1 MFNSIN
7 LNFVIY
13 QNVFGRIYIGID
25 DFPVYL
31 CWVND
36 NYMDH
41 PYNYLRIILRKQS
54 KMKNFILLS
63 FLVLQA
69 VLVFA
74 QEQPRVSQLFNFDW
88 KFRAGDLK
96 EAQLVTY
103 DDDDDWRVLD
113 LPHDFQ
119 IEQTW
124 DESAGGARGF
134 KAMGTGWYRKHF
146 KANPAWKG
154 KRVLLDFEGIMLVG
168 DVWVNGRK
176 VGSTDYGYLG
186 FETDITDLLKYDED
200 NVVAVWAST
209 GKKDGS
215 RWYTGGGLFRDVHLV
230 IKNPI
235 AIARHGVFVS
245 TPKITEQRAE
255 VSVQVELEGIRNKS
269 LDIEINARILAPDG
283 KTVAGT
289 RGKAPQKSKLQTV
302 EVSLPIVTVD
312 SPGLWSCETP
322 NLYTAEVSLV
332 QDGKVI
338 DCVTETFGIRTLE
351 FSPDFGFK
359 LNGKKLF
366 LKGISNHHDLGAVG
380 VAAFDRAI
388 ERQFQLMKRF
398 GYNHIRSSHNP
409 YSESFL
415 KLADKYGILVVD
427 ELIDKWSDNSYWGG
441 RVPFT
446 QLWYQMIPEWIKR
459 DRNHPSVILWS
470 LGNELQMR
478 EDLAG
483 FPTGD
488 WGVTTYRIFDV
499 LVKRYDK
506 TRKTTVAMFPAR
518 AGAIGKNEPEFN
530 TKVYPPELATVTEVS
545 SFNYRYLNY
554 AQYLEKCPH
563 MTVYQSEATTNELAA
578 PFFGMDHDK
587 MVGLAYWGAIEYW
600 GESNGWPKKGW
611 NFSFFN
617 HCLEPYP
624 QAYLIKS
631 AFCEEPLVHIG
642 VMDNGKEAIE
652 WNDIMVG
659 SLSLASHWNW
669 TTGCMQNLYT
679 YTNADEVELLVN
691 GKSMGIRKNDRTDIT
706 RRNIIYWENIPYGKG
721 GNIIAVARN
730 NGKEVAR
737 HRLETTGKATAL
749 KMVVENPEDW
759 KADGM
764 DLQYVKVYAVD
775 NKGRVVPDTKD
786 EVTFKVSGAAR
797 LIAVDNGDHFTD
809 ELFTG
814 NTKKLHKGFIMA
826 ILRSDRSGGEV
837 VITASSKGLKDAV
850 KKLVTK

>member
-1 MFNSIN
+1 
-7 LNFVIY
+7 
-13 QNVFGRIYIGID
+13 
-25 DFPVYL
+25 
-31 CWVND
+31 
-36 NYMDH
+36 
-41 PYNYLRIILRKQS
+41 
-54 KMKNFILLS
+54 
-63 FLVLQA
+63 
-69 VLVFA
+69 
-74 QEQPRVSQLFNFDW
+74 
-88 KFRAGDLK
+88 
-96 EAQLVTY
+96 
-103 DDDDDWRVLD
+103 
-113 LPHDFQ
+113 
-119 IEQTW
+119 
-124 DESAGGARGF
+124 
-134 KAMGTGWYRKHF
+134 
-146 KANPAWKG
+146 
-154 KRVLLDFEGIMLVG
+154 
-168 DVWVNGRK
+168 
-176 VGSTDYGYLG
+176 
-186 FETDITDLLKYDED
+186 
-200 NVVAVWAST
+200 
-209 GKKDGS
+209 
-215 RWYTGGGLFRDVHLV
+215 
-230 IKNPI
+230 
-235 AIARHGVFVS
+235 
-245 TPKITEQRAE
+245 
-255 VSVQVELEGIRNKS
+255 
-269 LDIEINARILAPDG
+269 
-283 KTVAGT
+283 
-289 RGKAPQKSKLQTV
+289 
-302 EVSLPIVTVD
+302 
-312 SPGLWSCETP
+312 
-322 NLYTAEVSLV
+322 
-332 QDGKVI
+332 
-338 DCVTETFGIRTLE
+338 
-351 FSPDFGFK
+351 
-359 LNGKKLF
+359 
-366 LKGISNHHDLGAVG
+366 
-380 VAAFDRAI
+380 
-388 ERQFQLMKRF
+388 
-398 GYNHIRSSHNP
+398 
-409 YSESFL
+409 
-415 KLADKYGILVVD
+415 
-427 ELIDKWSDNSYWGG
+427 
-441 RVPFT
+441 
-446 QLWYQMIPEWIKR
+446 
-459 DRNHPSVILWS
+459 
-470 LGNELQMR
+470 
-478 EDLAG
+478 
-483 FPTGD
+483 
-488 WGVTTYRIFDV
+488 
-499 LVKRYDK
+499 
-506 TRKTTVAMFPAR
+506 MFPAR

-631 AFCEEPLVHIG
+631 AFCEEPLVYIG

-669 TTGCMQNLYT
+669 ATGSMQNLYT

-737 HRLETTGKATAL
+737 HKLETTGKATAL
-749 KMVVENPEDW
+749 KMVVENPDDW

>member
-1 MFNSIN
+1 
-7 LNFVIY
+7 
-13 QNVFGRIYIGID
+13 
-25 DFPVYL
+25 
-31 CWVND
+31 
-36 NYMDH
+36 
-41 PYNYLRIILRKQS
+41 
-54 KMKNFILLS
+54 MKNFILLS
-63 FLVLQA
+63 FLVLQS

-103 DDDDDWRVLD
+103 DDDDWRVLD

-289 RGKAPQKSKLQTV
+289 KGKAPQKSKLQTV

>member
-1 MFNSIN
+1 
-7 LNFVIY
+7 
-13 QNVFGRIYIGID
+13 
-25 DFPVYL
+25 
-31 CWVND
+31 
-36 NYMDH
+36 
-41 PYNYLRIILRKQS
+41 
-54 KMKNFILLS
+54 MKNFILLS
-63 FLVLQA
+63 FLVLQS

-103 DDDDDWRVLD
+103 DDDNWRVLD

-154 KRVLLDFEGIMLVG
+154 KRILLDFEGIMLVG

-312 SPGLWSCETP
+312 SPELWSCEAP

-338 DCVTETFGIRTLE
+338 DCMTETFGIRTLE

-659 SLSLASHWNW
+659 GLSLASHWNW
-669 TTGCMQNLYT
+669 ATGSMQNLYT

-737 HRLETTGKATAL
+737 HRLETTGKATTL
-749 KMVVENPEDW
+749 KMVVENPDDW

>member
-1 MFNSIN
+1 MKK
-7 LNFVIY
+7 
-13 QNVFGRIYIGID
+13 
-25 DFPVYL
+25 
-31 CWVND
+31 
-36 NYMDH
+36 
-41 PYNYLRIILRKQS
+41 IIL
-54 KMKNFILLS
+54 LTY
-63 FLVLQA
+63 LVLQS
-69 VLVFA
+69 VLTFA
-74 QEQPRVSQLFNFDW
+74 QDGKEQVRQSQLFNFGW
-88 KFRAGDLK
+88 KFQSGDLK
-96 EAQLVTY
+96 DAQSIEY
-103 DDDDDWRVLD
+103 NDSDWRVLD

-119 IEQTW
+119 IEQPW

-134 KAMGTGWYRKHF
+134 KAMGTGWYRKAF
-146 KANPAWKG
+146 KADSAWKN
-154 KRVLLDFEGIMLVG
+154 KRVLLDIEGIMLIG
-168 DVWVNGRK
+168 DVWVNGQK

-186 FETDITDLLKYDED
+186 FEADITKQLRYDAE
-200 NVVAVWAST
+200 NIVAVRAST
-209 GKKDGS
+209 GKQGAS

-230 IKNPI
+230 VKNPV
-235 AIARHGVFVS
+235 AIARNGVFIS
-245 TPKITEQRAE
+245 TPKITEQNAD
-255 VSVQVELEGIRNKS
+255 VSVQVELEGIRGKS
-269 LDIEINARILAPDG
+269 LDIEINAKIMAPDG
-283 KTVAGT
+283 RLIAETKEQ
-289 RGKAPQKSKLQTV
+289 APKKSKLHTV
-302 EVSLPIVTVD
+302 EVPLPLVTVTQ
-312 SPGLWSCETP
+312 PQLWSCETP
-322 NLYTAEVSLV
+322 NLYTAEITLLH
-332 QDGKVI
+332 DGKVV
-338 DCVTETFGIRTLE
+338 DNVTETFGIRTLE
-351 FSPDFGFK
+351 FSPEFGFK

-388 ERQFQLMKRF
+388 ERQFRMMKDF
-398 GYNHIRSSHNP
+398 GYNHIRCSHNP
-409 YSESFL
+409 YSKSFL

-427 ELIDKWSDNSYWGG
+427 ELIDKWSDKSYWGG

-446 QLWYQMIPEWIKR
+446 QLWYKMIPEWIKR
-459 DRNHPSVILWS
+459 DRNHPSIILWS

-488 WGVTTYRIFDV
+488 WGVTTYKIFDV
-499 LVKRYDK
+499 LVKRYDN

-518 AGAIGKNEPEFN
+518 AGAIGKNEPEFH

-554 AQYLEKCPH
+554 AQYLEKCPT

-578 PFFGMDHDK
+578 PFFGMDYDK

-642 VMDNGKEAIE
+642 VVDSDKNSIE

-659 SLSLASHWNW
+659 GMSLSSHWNRDADSN
-669 TTGCMQNLYT
+669 QNLYT

-691 GKSMGIRKNDRTDIT
+691 GKSAGVKKNDRTDIN

-721 GNIIAVARN
+721 GKVIAIARN

-737 HRLETTGKATAL
+737 HQLETTGKATAL
-749 KMVVENPEDW
+749 KMVIENPNDW

-775 NKGRVVPDTKD
+775 SKGRVVPTTEG
-786 EVTFKVSGAAR
+786 EVTFEVSGEAK
-797 LIAVDNGDHFTD
+797 LIAVDNGDHYTD
-809 ELFTG
+809 ELFSG
-814 NTKKLHKGFIMA
+814 NTKKLYKGFVMA
-826 ILRSDRSGGEV
+826 ILRSNQIGGDV
-837 VITASSKGLKDAV
+837 KIKASCKGLKSVV
-850 KKLVTK
+850 KTVLSK

>member
-1 MFNSIN
+1 MKK
-7 LNFVIY
+7 
-13 QNVFGRIYIGID
+13 
-25 DFPVYL
+25 
-31 CWVND
+31 
-36 NYMDH
+36 
-41 PYNYLRIILRKQS
+41 IIL
-54 KMKNFILLS
+54 LT
-63 FLVLQA
+63 FLVLQS
-69 VLVFA
+69 VLSSA
-74 QEQPRVSQLFNFDW
+74 QNGIEQVRQSQLFNFGW
-88 KFRAGDLK
+88 KFQTGDLK
-96 EAQLVTY
+96 DAQSIEY
-103 DDDDDWRVLD
+103 NDSDWRVLD

-119 IEQTW
+119 IEQPW

-134 KAMGTGWYRKHF
+134 KAMGTGWYRKAF
-146 KANPAWKG
+146 KADSAWKN
-154 KRVLLDFEGIMLVG
+154 KRVLLDIEGIMLIG
-168 DVWVNGRK
+168 DVWVNGQK

-186 FETDITDLLKYDED
+186 FEADITKQLKYDAE
-200 NVVAVWAST
+200 NIVAVRAST
-209 GKKDGS
+209 GKQGAS

-230 IKNPI
+230 VKNPV
-235 AIARHGVFVS
+235 AIARNGVFIS
-245 TPKITEQRAE
+245 TPKITEQNAD
-255 VSVQVELEGIRNKS
+255 VSVQVELEGIRGKN
-269 LDIEINARILAPDG
+269 LDIEINAKIMAPDG
-283 KTVAGT
+283 RLIAETNEQ
-289 RGKAPQKSKLQTV
+289 APKKSKLHTV
-302 EVSLPIVTVD
+302 EVPLPLVTVAQ
-312 SPGLWSCETP
+312 PQLWSCETP
-322 NLYTAEVSLV
+322 NLYTAEITLL
-332 QDGKVI
+332 QDGKVV
-338 DCVTETFGIRTLE
+338 DGVTETFGIRTLE
-351 FSPDFGFK
+351 FSPEFGFK

-388 ERQFQLMKRF
+388 ERQFRMMKDF
-398 GYNHIRSSHNP
+398 GYNHIRCSHNP
-409 YSESFL
+409 YSKSFL

-427 ELIDKWSDNSYWGG
+427 ELIDKWSDKSYWGG

-446 QLWYQMIPEWIKR
+446 QLWYKMIPEWIKR
-459 DRNHPSVILWS
+459 DRNHPSIILWS

-488 WGVTTYRIFDV
+488 WGVTTYKIFDV
-499 LVKRYDK
+499 LVKRYDN

-518 AGAIGKNEPEFN
+518 AGAIGKNEPEFH

-554 AQYLEKCPH
+554 AQYLEKCPT

-578 PFFGMDHDK
+578 PFFGMDYDK

-642 VMDNGKEAIE
+642 VVDSDKNSIE

-659 SLSLASHWNW
+659 GMSLSSHWNRDADSN
-669 TTGCMQNLYT
+669 QNLYT

-691 GKSMGIRKNDRTDIT
+691 GKSAGVKKNDRTDIN

-721 GNIIAVARN
+721 GKVIAIARN

-737 HRLETTGKATAL
+737 HQLETTGKATAL
-749 KMVVENPEDW
+749 KMVIENPNDW

-775 NKGRVVPDTKD
+775 SKGRVVPTTEG
-786 EVTFKVSGAAR
+786 EVTFEVSGEAK
-797 LIAVDNGDHFTD
+797 LIAVDNGDHYTD
-809 ELFTG
+809 ELFSG
-814 NTKKLHKGFIMA
+814 NTKKLHKGFVMA
-826 ILRSDRSGGEV
+826 ILRSNQTGGEV
-837 VITASSKGLKDAV
+837 KIKASCKGLKSVTGKV
-850 KKLVTK
+850 KTK

>member
-1 MFNSIN
+1 M
-7 LNFVIY
+7 
-13 QNVFGRIYIGID
+13 
-25 DFPVYL
+25 
-31 CWVND
+31 
-36 NYMDH
+36 
-41 PYNYLRIILRKQS
+41 
-54 KMKNFILLS
+54 
-63 FLVLQA
+63 
-69 VLVFA
+69 
-74 QEQPRVSQLFNFDW
+74 
-88 KFRAGDLK
+88 
-96 EAQLVTY
+96 
-103 DDDDDWRVLD
+103 
-113 LPHDFQ
+113 
-119 IEQTW
+119 
-124 DESAGGARGF
+124 
-134 KAMGTGWYRKHF
+134 
-146 KANPAWKG
+146 
-154 KRVLLDFEGIMLVG
+154 
-168 DVWVNGRK
+168 
-176 VGSTDYGYLG
+176 
-186 FETDITDLLKYDED
+186 
-200 NVVAVWAST
+200 
-209 GKKDGS
+209 
-215 RWYTGGGLFRDVHLV
+215 FRDVHLV

-283 KTVAGT
+283 KLIAGT

-312 SPGLWSCETP
+312 SPELWSCEAP

-530 TKVYPPELATVTEVS
+530 TKVCPPELATVTEVS

-611 NFSFFN
+611 NFSFFH
-617 HCLEPYP
+617 HC
-624 QAYLIKS
+624 LIKS

-669 TTGCMQNLYT
+669 ATGSMQNLYT

-737 HRLETTGKATAL
+737 HKLETTGKATAL

-786 EVTFKVSGAAR
+786 GVTFKVSGAAR

>member
-1 MFNSIN
+1 
-7 LNFVIY
+7 
-13 QNVFGRIYIGID
+13 
-25 DFPVYL
+25 
-31 CWVND
+31 
-36 NYMDH
+36 MDH

-63 FLVLQA
+63 FLVLQS

-103 DDDDDWRVLD
+103 DDDNWRVLD

-154 KRVLLDFEGIMLVG
+154 KRILLDFEGIMLVG

-289 RGKAPQKSKLQTV
+289 KGKAPQKSKLQTV

-563 MTVYQSEATTNELAA
+563 MTVYQSEATTNEFAA

-669 TTGCMQNLYT
+669 ATGSMQNLYT

>member
-1 MFNSIN
+1 
-7 LNFVIY
+7 
-13 QNVFGRIYIGID
+13 
-25 DFPVYL
+25 
-31 CWVND
+31 
-36 NYMDH
+36 MDH

-63 FLVLQA
+63 FLVLQS

-88 KFRAGDLK
+88 KFRTGDLK

-103 DDDDDWRVLD
+103 DDDDWRVLD

-283 KTVAGT
+283 KTVADT
-289 RGKAPQKSKLQTV
+289 KGKAPQKSKLQTV

-669 TTGCMQNLYT
+669 ATGSMQNLYT

>member
-1 MFNSIN
+1 
-7 LNFVIY
+7 
-13 QNVFGRIYIGID
+13 
-25 DFPVYL
+25 
-31 CWVND
+31 
-36 NYMDH
+36 
-41 PYNYLRIILRKQS
+41 
-54 KMKNFILLS
+54 MKNFILLS
-63 FLVLQA
+63 FLVLQS

-103 DDDDDWRVLD
+103 DDDDWRVLD

-283 KTVAGT
+283 KTVADT
-289 RGKAPQKSKLQTV
+289 KGKAPQKSKLQTV

-554 AQYLEKCPH
+554 AQYLENCPH
-563 MTVYQSEATTNELAA
+563 MAVYQSEATTNELAA

>member
-1 MFNSIN
+1 
-7 LNFVIY
+7 
-13 QNVFGRIYIGID
+13 
-25 DFPVYL
+25 
-31 CWVND
+31 
-36 NYMDH
+36 
-41 PYNYLRIILRKQS
+41 
-54 KMKNFILLS
+54 MKNFILLS
-63 FLVLQA
+63 FLVLQS

-103 DDDDDWRVLD
+103 DDDDWRVLD

-215 RWYTGGGLFRDVHLV
+215 RWYTGGGLFRGVHLV

-283 KTVAGT
+283 KTVADT
-289 RGKAPQKSKLQTV
+289 KGKAPQKSKLQTV

-388 ERQFQLMKRF
+388 ERQFQLIKRF

>member
-1 MFNSIN
+1 
-7 LNFVIY
+7 
-13 QNVFGRIYIGID
+13 
-25 DFPVYL
+25 
-31 CWVND
+31 
-36 NYMDH
+36 
-41 PYNYLRIILRKQS
+41 
-54 KMKNFILLS
+54 MKNFILLS
-63 FLVLQA
+63 FLVLQS

-103 DDDDDWRVLD
+103 DDDNWRVLD

-134 KAMGTGWYRKHF
+134 KVMGTGWYRKHF
-146 KANPAWKG
+146 KANPAWMG
-154 KRVLLDFEGIMLVG
+154 KRILLDFEGIMLVG

-200 NVVAVWAST
+200 NVVAVWTST

-312 SPGLWSCETP
+312 SPELWSCEAP

-338 DCVTETFGIRTLE
+338 DCMTETFGIRTLE

-669 TTGCMQNLYT
+669 ATGSMQNLYT

-749 KMVVENPEDW
+749 KMVVENPDDW

>member
-1 MFNSIN
+1 MKK
-7 LNFVIY
+7 
-13 QNVFGRIYIGID
+13 
-25 DFPVYL
+25 
-31 CWVND
+31 
-36 NYMDH
+36 
-41 PYNYLRIILRKQS
+41 IIL
-54 KMKNFILLS
+54 LT
-63 FLVLQA
+63 FLVLQS
-69 VLVFA
+69 VLSSA
-74 QEQPRVSQLFNFDW
+74 QKGIEQVRQSQLFNFGW
-88 KFRAGDLK
+88 KFQTGDLK
-96 EAQLVTY
+96 DAQSIEY
-103 DDDDDWRVLD
+103 NDSDWRVLD

-119 IEQTW
+119 IEQPW

-134 KAMGTGWYRKHF
+134 KAMGTGWYRKAF
-146 KANPAWKG
+146 KADSAWKN
-154 KRVLLDFEGIMLVG
+154 KRVLLDIEGIMLIG
-168 DVWVNGRK
+168 DVWVNGQK

-186 FETDITDLLKYDED
+186 FEADITKQLKYDAE
-200 NVVAVWAST
+200 NIVAVRAST
-209 GKKDGS
+209 GKQGAS

-230 IKNPI
+230 VKNPV
-235 AIARHGVFVS
+235 AIARNGVFIS
-245 TPKITEQRAE
+245 TPKITEQNAD
-255 VSVQVELEGIRNKS
+255 VSVQVELEGIRGKS
-269 LDIEINARILAPDG
+269 LDIEINAKIMAPDG
-283 KTVAGT
+283 RLIAETNEQ
-289 RGKAPQKSKLQTV
+289 APKKSKLHTV
-302 EVSLPIVTVD
+302 EVPLPLVTVAQ
-312 SPGLWSCETP
+312 PQLWSCETP
-322 NLYTAEVSLV
+322 NLYTAEITLL
-332 QDGKVI
+332 QDGKVV
-338 DCVTETFGIRTLE
+338 DNVTETFGIRTLE
-351 FSPDFGFK
+351 FSPEFGFK
-359 LNGKKLF
+359 LNGEKLF

-388 ERQFQLMKRF
+388 ERQFRMMKDF
-398 GYNHIRSSHNP
+398 GYNHIRCSHNP
-409 YSESFL
+409 YSKSFL

-427 ELIDKWSDNSYWGG
+427 ELIDKWSDKSYWGG

-446 QLWYQMIPEWIKR
+446 QLWYKMIPEWIKR
-459 DRNHPSVILWS
+459 DRNHPSIILWS

-488 WGVTTYRIFDV
+488 WGVTTYKIFDV
-499 LVKRYDK
+499 LVKRYDN

-518 AGAIGKNEPEFN
+518 AGAIGKNEPEFH

-554 AQYLEKCPH
+554 AQYLEKCPT

-578 PFFGMDHDK
+578 PFFGMDYDK

-642 VMDNGKEAIE
+642 VVDSDKNSIE

-659 SLSLASHWNW
+659 GMSLSSHWNRDADSN
-669 TTGCMQNLYT
+669 QNLYT

-691 GKSMGIRKNDRTDIT
+691 GKSAGVKKNDRTDIN

-721 GNIIAVARN
+721 GKVIAIARN

-737 HRLETTGKATAL
+737 HQLETTGKATAL
-749 KMVVENPEDW
+749 KMVIENPNDW

-775 NKGRVVPDTKD
+775 SKGRVVPTTEG
-786 EVTFKVSGAAR
+786 EVTFEVSGEAK
-797 LIAVDNGDHFTD
+797 LIAVDNGDHYTD
-809 ELFTG
+809 ELFSG
-814 NTKKLHKGFIMA
+814 NTKKLHKGFVMA
-826 ILRSDRSGGEV
+826 ILRSNQTGGEV
-837 VITASSKGLKDAV
+837 KIKASCKGLKSVTGKV
-850 KKLVTK
+850 KTK

>member
-1 MFNSIN
+1 
-7 LNFVIY
+7 
-13 QNVFGRIYIGID
+13 
-25 DFPVYL
+25 
-31 CWVND
+31 
-36 NYMDH
+36 
-41 PYNYLRIILRKQS
+41 
-54 KMKNFILLS
+54 MKNFILLS
-63 FLVLQA
+63 FLVLQS

-103 DDDDDWRVLD
+103 DDDNWRVLD

-154 KRVLLDFEGIMLVG
+154 KRILLDFEGIMLVG

-312 SPGLWSCETP
+312 SPELWSCEAP
-322 NLYTAEVSLV
+322 NLYTAEVFLV

-388 ERQFQLMKRF
+388 ERQFQLIKRF

-669 TTGCMQNLYT
+669 ATGSMQNLYT

-737 HRLETTGKATAL
+737 HKLETTGKATAL

-759 KADGM
+759 KANGM

>member
-1 MFNSIN
+1 
-7 LNFVIY
+7 
-13 QNVFGRIYIGID
+13 
-25 DFPVYL
+25 
-31 CWVND
+31 
-36 NYMDH
+36 
-41 PYNYLRIILRKQS
+41 
-54 KMKNFILLS
+54 MKNFILLS
-63 FLVLQA
+63 FLVLQS

-103 DDDDDWRVLD
+103 DDDDWRVLD

-283 KTVAGT
+283 KTVADT
-289 RGKAPQKSKLQTV
+289 KGKAPQKSKLQTV

-587 MVGLAYWGAIEYW
+587 MVGLAYWGAIEY
-600 GESNGWPKKGW
+600 
-611 NFSFFN
+611 
-617 HCLEPYP
+617 
-624 QAYLIKS
+624 
-631 AFCEEPLVHIG
+631 
-642 VMDNGKEAIE
+642 
-652 WNDIMVG
+652 
-659 SLSLASHWNW
+659 
-669 TTGCMQNLYT
+669 
-679 YTNADEVELLVN
+679 
-691 GKSMGIRKNDRTDIT
+691 
-706 RRNIIYWENIPYGKG
+706 
-721 GNIIAVARN
+721 
-730 NGKEVAR
+730 
-737 HRLETTGKATAL
+737 
-749 KMVVENPEDW
+749 
-759 KADGM
+759 
-764 DLQYVKVYAVD
+764 
-775 NKGRVVPDTKD
+775 
-786 EVTFKVSGAAR
+786 
-797 LIAVDNGDHFTD
+797 
-809 ELFTG
+809 
-814 NTKKLHKGFIMA
+814 
-826 ILRSDRSGGEV
+826 
-837 VITASSKGLKDAV
+837 
-850 KKLVTK
+850 

>member
-1 MFNSIN
+1 
-7 LNFVIY
+7 
-13 QNVFGRIYIGID
+13 
-25 DFPVYL
+25 
-31 CWVND
+31 
-36 NYMDH
+36 
-41 PYNYLRIILRKQS
+41 
-54 KMKNFILLS
+54 MKNFILLS
-63 FLVLQA
+63 FLVLQS

-103 DDDDDWRVLD
+103 DDDDWRVLD

-289 RGKAPQKSKLQTV
+289 KGKAPQKSKLQTV

-332 QDGKVI
+332 HDGKVI

-563 MTVYQSEATTNELAA
+563 MTVYQSEATTNEFAA

-669 TTGCMQNLYT
+669 ATGSMQNLYT

>member
-1 MFNSIN
+1 
-7 LNFVIY
+7 
-13 QNVFGRIYIGID
+13 
-25 DFPVYL
+25 
-31 CWVND
+31 
-36 NYMDH
+36 
-41 PYNYLRIILRKQS
+41 
-54 KMKNFILLS
+54 
-63 FLVLQA
+63 
-69 VLVFA
+69 
-74 QEQPRVSQLFNFDW
+74 
-88 KFRAGDLK
+88 
-96 EAQLVTY
+96 
-103 DDDDDWRVLD
+103 
-113 LPHDFQ
+113 
-119 IEQTW
+119 
-124 DESAGGARGF
+124 
-134 KAMGTGWYRKHF
+134 
-146 KANPAWKG
+146 
-154 KRVLLDFEGIMLVG
+154 MLVG

-600 GESNGWPKKGW
+600 GESNGWPKKGLEL
-611 NFSFFN
+611 FF
-617 HCLEPYP
+617 L
-624 QAYLIKS
+624 Q
-631 AFCEEPLVHIG
+631 
-642 VMDNGKEAIE
+642 
-652 WNDIMVG
+652 
-659 SLSLASHWNW
+659 SLSGTLSASLSDKE
-669 TTGCMQNLYT
+669 CFL
-679 YTNADEVELLVN
+679 
-691 GKSMGIRKNDRTDIT
+691 
-706 RRNIIYWENIPYGKG
+706 RR
-721 GNIIAVARN
+721 A
-730 NGKEVAR
+730 
-737 HRLETTGKATAL
+737 
-749 KMVVENPEDW
+749 
-759 KADGM
+759 
-764 DLQYVKVYAVD
+764 
-775 NKGRVVPDTKD
+775 
-786 EVTFKVSGAAR
+786 FGAY
-797 LIAVDNGDHFTD
+797 
-809 ELFTG
+809 
-814 NTKKLHKGFIMA
+814 
-826 ILRSDRSGGEV
+826 RSDG
-837 VITASSKGLKDAV
+837 
-850 KKLVTK
+850 

>member
-1 MFNSIN
+1 
-7 LNFVIY
+7 
-13 QNVFGRIYIGID
+13 
-25 DFPVYL
+25 
-31 CWVND
+31 
-36 NYMDH
+36 
-41 PYNYLRIILRKQS
+41 
-54 KMKNFILLS
+54 MKNFILLS
-63 FLVLQA
+63 FLVLQS

-103 DDDDDWRVLD
+103 DDDNWRVLD

-146 KANPAWKG
+146 KANPAWMG
-154 KRVLLDFEGIMLVG
+154 KRILLDFEGIMLVG

-312 SPGLWSCETP
+312 SPELWSCEAP

-338 DCVTETFGIRTLE
+338 DCMTETFGIRTLE

-530 TKVYPPELATVTEVS
+530 TKVYPPELATITEVS

-642 VMDNGKEAIE
+642 VMDNCKEAIE

-669 TTGCMQNLYT
+669 ATGSMQNLYT

-737 HRLETTGKATAL
+737 HRLETTGKATTL
-749 KMVVENPEDW
+749 KMVVENPDDW

>member
-1 MFNSIN
+1 M
-7 LNFVIY
+7 
-13 QNVFGRIYIGID
+13 
-25 DFPVYL
+25 
-31 CWVND
+31 
-36 NYMDH
+36 
-41 PYNYLRIILRKQS
+41 
-54 KMKNFILLS
+54 
-63 FLVLQA
+63 
-69 VLVFA
+69 
-74 QEQPRVSQLFNFDW
+74 
-88 KFRAGDLK
+88 
-96 EAQLVTY
+96 
-103 DDDDDWRVLD
+103 
-113 LPHDFQ
+113 
-119 IEQTW
+119 
-124 DESAGGARGF
+124 
-134 KAMGTGWYRKHF
+134 
-146 KANPAWKG
+146 
-154 KRVLLDFEGIMLVG
+154 
-168 DVWVNGRK
+168 
-176 VGSTDYGYLG
+176 
-186 FETDITDLLKYDED
+186 
-200 NVVAVWAST
+200 AVWAST

-483 FPTGD
+483 FPTGV
-488 WGVTTYRIFDV
+488 WGVTTYGIFDV
-499 LVKRYDK
+499 LV
-506 TRKTTVAMFPAR
+506 
-518 AGAIGKNEPEFN
+518 
-530 TKVYPPELATVTEVS
+530 
-545 SFNYRYLNY
+545 
-554 AQYLEKCPH
+554 
-563 MTVYQSEATTNELAA
+563 
-578 PFFGMDHDK
+578 
-587 MVGLAYWGAIEYW
+587 
-600 GESNGWPKKGW
+600 
-611 NFSFFN
+611 
-617 HCLEPYP
+617 
-624 QAYLIKS
+624 
-631 AFCEEPLVHIG
+631 
-642 VMDNGKEAIE
+642 
-652 WNDIMVG
+652 
-659 SLSLASHWNW
+659 
-669 TTGCMQNLYT
+669 
-679 YTNADEVELLVN
+679 
-691 GKSMGIRKNDRTDIT
+691 
-706 RRNIIYWENIPYGKG
+706 
-721 GNIIAVARN
+721 
-730 NGKEVAR
+730 
-737 HRLETTGKATAL
+737 
-749 KMVVENPEDW
+749 
-759 KADGM
+759 
-764 DLQYVKVYAVD
+764 
-775 NKGRVVPDTKD
+775 
-786 EVTFKVSGAAR
+786 
-797 LIAVDNGDHFTD
+797 
-809 ELFTG
+809 
-814 NTKKLHKGFIMA
+814 
-826 ILRSDRSGGEV
+826 
-837 VITASSKGLKDAV
+837 
-850 KKLVTK
+850 

>member
-1 MFNSIN
+1 
-7 LNFVIY
+7 
-13 QNVFGRIYIGID
+13 
-25 DFPVYL
+25 
-31 CWVND
+31 
-36 NYMDH
+36 MDH
-41 PYNYLRIILRKQS
+41 PYNYLRIIQRKQS

-63 FLVLQA
+63 FLVLQS

-103 DDDDDWRVLD
+103 DDDDWRVLD

-669 TTGCMQNLYT
+669 ATGSMQNLYT

-737 HRLETTGKATAL
+737 HRLETAGKATAL

>member
-1 MFNSIN
+1 
-7 LNFVIY
+7 
-13 QNVFGRIYIGID
+13 
-25 DFPVYL
+25 
-31 CWVND
+31 
-36 NYMDH
+36 
-41 PYNYLRIILRKQS
+41 
-54 KMKNFILLS
+54 MKNFILLS
-63 FLVLQA
+63 FLVLQS

-103 DDDDDWRVLD
+103 DDDNWRVLD

-154 KRVLLDFEGIMLVG
+154 KRILLDFEGIMLVG

-312 SPGLWSCETP
+312 SPELWSCEAP

-338 DCVTETFGIRTLE
+338 DCMTETFGIRTLE

-669 TTGCMQNLYT
+669 ATGSMQNLYT

-737 HRLETTGKATAL
+737 HKLETTGKATAL

-775 NKGRVVPDTKD
+775 NKGRVVLDTKD

>member
-1 MFNSIN
+1 MKK
-7 LNFVIY
+7 
-13 QNVFGRIYIGID
+13 
-25 DFPVYL
+25 
-31 CWVND
+31 
-36 NYMDH
+36 
-41 PYNYLRIILRKQS
+41 IIL
-54 KMKNFILLS
+54 LT
-63 FLVLQA
+63 FLVLQSA
-69 VLVFA
+69 LSSA
-74 QEQPRVSQLFNFDW
+74 QNGIEQVRQSQLFNFGW
-88 KFRAGDLK
+88 KFQTGDLK
-96 EAQLVTY
+96 DAQSIEY
-103 DDDDDWRVLD
+103 NDSDWRVLD

-119 IEQTW
+119 IEQPW

-134 KAMGTGWYRKHF
+134 KAMGTGWYRKAF
-146 KANPAWKG
+146 KADSAWKN
-154 KRVLLDFEGIMLVG
+154 KRVLLDIEGIMLIG
-168 DVWVNGRK
+168 DVWVNGQK

-186 FETDITDLLKYDED
+186 FEADITKQLKYDAE
-200 NVVAVWAST
+200 NIVAVRAST
-209 GKKDGS
+209 GKQGAS

-230 IKNPI
+230 VKNPV
-235 AIARHGVFVS
+235 AIARNGVFIS
-245 TPKITEQRAE
+245 TPKITEQNAD
-255 VSVQVELEGIRNKS
+255 VSVQVELEGIRGKS
-269 LDIEINARILAPDG
+269 LDIEINAKIMAPDG
-283 KTVAGT
+283 RLIAETNEQ
-289 RGKAPQKSKLQTV
+289 APKKSKLHTV
-302 EVSLPIVTVD
+302 EVPLPLVTVAQ
-312 SPGLWSCETP
+312 PQLWSCETP
-322 NLYTAEVSLV
+322 NLYTAEITLL
-332 QDGKVI
+332 QDGKVV
-338 DCVTETFGIRTLE
+338 DNVTETFGIRTLE
-351 FSPDFGFK
+351 FSPEFGFK

-388 ERQFQLMKRF
+388 ERQFRMMKDF
-398 GYNHIRSSHNP
+398 GYNHIRCSHNP
-409 YSESFL
+409 YSKSFL

-427 ELIDKWSDNSYWGG
+427 ELIDKWSDKSYWGG

-446 QLWYQMIPEWIKR
+446 QLWYKMIPEWIKR
-459 DRNHPSVILWS
+459 DRNHPSIILWS

-488 WGVTTYRIFDV
+488 WGVTTYKIFDV
-499 LVKRYDK
+499 LVKRYDN

-518 AGAIGKNEPEFN
+518 AGAIGKNEPEFH

-554 AQYLEKCPH
+554 AQYLEKCPT

-578 PFFGMDHDK
+578 PFFGMDYDK

-642 VMDNGKEAIE
+642 VVDSDKNSIE

-659 SLSLASHWNW
+659 GMSLSSHWNRDADSN
-669 TTGCMQNLYT
+669 QNLYT

-691 GKSMGIRKNDRTDIT
+691 GKSAGVKKNDRTDIN

-721 GNIIAVARN
+721 GKVIAIARN

-737 HRLETTGKATAL
+737 HQLETTGKATAL
-749 KMVVENPEDW
+749 KMVIENPNDW

-775 NKGRVVPDTKD
+775 SKGRVVPTTEG
-786 EVTFKVSGAAR
+786 EVTFEVSGEAK
-797 LIAVDNGDHFTD
+797 LIAVDNGDHYTD
-809 ELFTG
+809 ELFSG
-814 NTKKLHKGFIMA
+814 NTKKLHKGFVMA
-826 ILRSDRSGGEV
+826 ILRSNQTGGEV
-837 VITASSKGLKDAV
+837 KIKASCKGLKSVTGKV
-850 KKLVTK
+850 KTK

>member
-1 MFNSIN
+1 
-7 LNFVIY
+7 
-13 QNVFGRIYIGID
+13 
-25 DFPVYL
+25 
-31 CWVND
+31 
-36 NYMDH
+36 
-41 PYNYLRIILRKQS
+41 
-54 KMKNFILLS
+54 MKNFILLS
-63 FLVLQA
+63 FLVLQS

-103 DDDDDWRVLD
+103 DDDNWRVLD

-134 KAMGTGWYRKHF
+134 KVMGTGWYRKHF
-146 KANPAWKG
+146 KANPAWMG
-154 KRVLLDFEGIMLVG
+154 KRILLDFEGIMLVG

-200 NVVAVWAST
+200 NVVAVWTST

-302 EVSLPIVTVD
+302 EVSLPVVTVD
-312 SPGLWSCETP
+312 SPELWSCEAP

-338 DCVTETFGIRTLE
+338 DCMTETFGIRTLE

-587 MVGLAYWGAIEYW
+587 MVGLAYWGAIEYL

-669 TTGCMQNLYT
+669 ATGSIQNLYT

-721 GNIIAVARN
+721 GKIIAVARN

-809 ELFTG
+809 ELFTE

>member
-1 MFNSIN
+1 MKK
-7 LNFVIY
+7 
-13 QNVFGRIYIGID
+13 
-25 DFPVYL
+25 
-31 CWVND
+31 
-36 NYMDH
+36 
-41 PYNYLRIILRKQS
+41 IIL
-54 KMKNFILLS
+54 LT
-63 FLVLQA
+63 FLVLQS
-69 VLVFA
+69 VLTFA
-74 QEQPRVSQLFNFDW
+74 QDGKEQVRESQLFNFGW
-88 KFRAGDLK
+88 KFQSGDMK
-96 EAQLVTY
+96 DAQSIDY
-103 DDDDDWRVLD
+103 NDSDWRVLD

-119 IEQTW
+119 IEQPW

-134 KAMGTGWYRKHF
+134 KAMGTGWYRKAF
-146 KANPAWKG
+146 KADSAWKD
-154 KRVLLDFEGIMLVG
+154 KRVLLDIEGIMLIG
-168 DVWVNGRK
+168 DVWVNGQK

-186 FETDITDLLKYDED
+186 FESDITKVLKYDTE
-200 NVVAVWAST
+200 NIVAVRAST
-209 GKKDGS
+209 GKQGAS
-215 RWYTGGGLFRDVHLV
+215 RWYTGGGLFRDVHLIV
-230 IKNPI
+230 KNPV
-235 AIARHGVFVS
+235 AIARNGVFIS
-245 TPKITEQRAE
+245 TPKITEQNAD
-255 VSVQVELEGIRNKS
+255 VSVQVELEGIRGKS
-269 LDIEINARILAPDG
+269 LNVEINAKIMAPDG
-283 KTVAGT
+283 SLIAETKEL
-289 RGKAPQKSKLQTV
+289 APKKSKLHTV
-302 EVSLPIVTVD
+302 EVPLPLVTVTQ
-312 SPGLWSCETP
+312 PQLWSCETP
-322 NLYTAEVSLV
+322 NLYTAEITLL
-332 QDGKVI
+332 QDGKVV
-338 DCVTETFGIRTLE
+338 DSVTETFGIRTLE
-351 FSPDFGFK
+351 FSPEFGFK

-388 ERQFQLMKRF
+388 ERQFRMMKDF
-398 GYNHIRSSHNP
+398 GYNHIRCSHNP
-409 YSESFL
+409 YSKSFL

-427 ELIDKWSDNSYWGG
+427 ELIDKWSDKSYWGG

-446 QLWYQMIPEWIKR
+446 QLWYKMIPEWIKR

-488 WGVTTYRIFDV
+488 WGVTTYKIFDV
-499 LVKRYDK
+499 LVKRYDN

-518 AGAIGKNEPEFN
+518 AGAIGKNEPEFH

-554 AQYLEKCPH
+554 AQYLEKCPT

-578 PFFGMDHDK
+578 PFFGMDYDK

-642 VMDNGKEAIE
+642 VVDSDKNSIE

-659 SLSLASHWNW
+659 GMSLSSHWNRDADSN
-669 TTGCMQNLYT
+669 QNLYT

-691 GKSMGIRKNDRTDIT
+691 GKSMGVKKNDRTDIN

-721 GNIIAVARN
+721 GKVIAIARN

-737 HRLETTGKATAL
+737 HQLETTGKATAL
-749 KMVVENPEDW
+749 KMVIENPDDW

-764 DLQYVKVYAVD
+764 DLQYIKVYAVD
-775 NKGRVVPDTKD
+775 SKGRVVPTTEG
-786 EVTFKVSGAAR
+786 EVTFEISGEAK
-797 LIAVDNGDHFTD
+797 LIAVDNGDHYTD
-809 ELFTG
+809 ELFSG
-814 NTKKLHKGFIMA
+814 NTKKLHKGFVMA
-826 ILRSDRSGGEV
+826 ILRSNQTGGAV
-837 VITASSKGLKDAV
+837 KIKASCKGLKSAV
-850 KKLVTK
+850 KTVSSK

>member
-1 MFNSIN
+1 
-7 LNFVIY
+7 
-13 QNVFGRIYIGID
+13 
-25 DFPVYL
+25 
-31 CWVND
+31 
-36 NYMDH
+36 
-41 PYNYLRIILRKQS
+41 
-54 KMKNFILLS
+54 MKNFILLS

-74 QEQPRVSQLFNFDW
+74 QEQPRVSQLFNFDC

-669 TTGCMQNLYT
+669 ATGSMQNLYT

>member
-1 MFNSIN
+1 
-7 LNFVIY
+7 
-13 QNVFGRIYIGID
+13 
-25 DFPVYL
+25 
-31 CWVND
+31 
-36 NYMDH
+36 
-41 PYNYLRIILRKQS
+41 
-54 KMKNFILLS
+54 MKNFILLS
-63 FLVLQA
+63 FLVLQS

-103 DDDDDWRVLD
+103 DDDDWRVLD

-283 KTVAGT
+283 KTVADT
-289 RGKAPQKSKLQTV
+289 KGKAPQKSKLQTV

-415 KLADKYGILVVD
+415 KLADKYGILGVD

-554 AQYLEKCPH
+554 AQYLENCPH

-669 TTGCMQNLYT
+669 ATGSMQNLYT

>member
-1 MFNSIN
+1 
-7 LNFVIY
+7 
-13 QNVFGRIYIGID
+13 
-25 DFPVYL
+25 
-31 CWVND
+31 
-36 NYMDH
+36 
-41 PYNYLRIILRKQS
+41 
-54 KMKNFILLS
+54 MKNFILLS

-103 DDDDDWRVLD
+103 DDDDWRVLD

-351 FSPDFGFK
+351 FSPDFKFK

-669 TTGCMQNLYT
+669 ATGSMQNLYT
-679 YTNADEVELLVN
+679 YTNVDEVELLVN

>member
-1 MFNSIN
+1 
-7 LNFVIY
+7 
-13 QNVFGRIYIGID
+13 
-25 DFPVYL
+25 
-31 CWVND
+31 
-36 NYMDH
+36 
-41 PYNYLRIILRKQS
+41 
-54 KMKNFILLS
+54 MKNFILLS
-63 FLVLQA
+63 FLVLQS

-103 DDDDDWRVLD
+103 DDDNWRVLD

-154 KRVLLDFEGIMLVG
+154 KRILLDFEGIMLVG

-186 FETDITDLLKYDED
+186 FETDITDWLKYDED

-312 SPGLWSCETP
+312 SPELWSCEAP

-563 MTVYQSEATTNELAA
+563 MTVYQSEATTNELTA

-669 TTGCMQNLYT
+669 ATGSMQNLYT

-749 KMVVENPEDW
+749 KMVVENPDDW

>member
-1 MFNSIN
+1 
-7 LNFVIY
+7 
-13 QNVFGRIYIGID
+13 
-25 DFPVYL
+25 
-31 CWVND
+31 
-36 NYMDH
+36 
-41 PYNYLRIILRKQS
+41 
-54 KMKNFILLS
+54 MKNFILLS
-63 FLVLQA
+63 FLVLQS

-103 DDDDDWRVLD
+103 DDDDWRVLD

-209 GKKDGS
+209 GKKNGS

-611 NFSFFN
+611 NFSLLN

-669 TTGCMQNLYT
+669 ATGSMQNLYT

-737 HRLETTGKATAL
+737 HRLETTGKATTL

>member
-1 MFNSIN
+1 
-7 LNFVIY
+7 
-13 QNVFGRIYIGID
+13 
-25 DFPVYL
+25 
-31 CWVND
+31 
-36 NYMDH
+36 
-41 PYNYLRIILRKQS
+41 
-54 KMKNFILLS
+54 MKNFILLS
-63 FLVLQA
+63 FLVLQS

-103 DDDDDWRVLD
+103 DDDDWRVLD

-283 KTVAGT
+283 KTVADT
-289 RGKAPQKSKLQTV
+289 KGKAPQKSKLQTV

-617 HCLEPYP
+617 HCLELYP

-669 TTGCMQNLYT
+669 ATGSMQNLYT

-737 HRLETTGKATAL
+737 HRLETAGKATAL

>member
-1 MFNSIN
+1 
-7 LNFVIY
+7 
-13 QNVFGRIYIGID
+13 
-25 DFPVYL
+25 
-31 CWVND
+31 
-36 NYMDH
+36 
-41 PYNYLRIILRKQS
+41 
-54 KMKNFILLS
+54 MKNFILLS
-63 FLVLQA
+63 FLVLQS

-103 DDDDDWRVLD
+103 DDDDWRVLD

-283 KTVAGT
+283 KTVADT
-289 RGKAPQKSKLQTV
+289 KGKAPQKSKLQTV

-312 SPGLWSCETP
+312 SPELWSCETP

-691 GKSMGIRKNDRTDIT
+691 GKSMGIRKNDRADIT

>member
-1 MFNSIN
+1 
-7 LNFVIY
+7 
-13 QNVFGRIYIGID
+13 
-25 DFPVYL
+25 
-31 CWVND
+31 
-36 NYMDH
+36 
-41 PYNYLRIILRKQS
+41 
-54 KMKNFILLS
+54 MKNFILLS
-63 FLVLQA
+63 FLVLQS

-103 DDDDDWRVLD
+103 DDDDWRVLD

-200 NVVAVWAST
+200 NVVAVWTST

-283 KTVAGT
+283 KTVADT
-289 RGKAPQKSKLQTV
+289 KGKAPQKSKLQTV

-669 TTGCMQNLYT
+669 ATGSMQNLYT

-691 GKSMGIRKNDRTDIT
+691 GRSMGIRKNDRTDIT

>member
-1 MFNSIN
+1 
-7 LNFVIY
+7 
-13 QNVFGRIYIGID
+13 
-25 DFPVYL
+25 
-31 CWVND
+31 
-36 NYMDH
+36 
-41 PYNYLRIILRKQS
+41 
-54 KMKNFILLS
+54 MKNFILLS
-63 FLVLQA
+63 FLVLQS

-103 DDDDDWRVLD
+103 DDDNWRVLD

-154 KRVLLDFEGIMLVG
+154 KRILLDFEGIMLVG

-312 SPGLWSCETP
+312 SPELWSCEAP

-388 ERQFQLMKRF
+388 ERQFQLIKRF

-499 LVKRYDK
+499 IVKLYDK

-563 MTVYQSEATTNELAA
+563 MTVYQSKATTNELAA

-669 TTGCMQNLYT
+669 ATGSMQNLYT

-737 HRLETTGKATAL
+737 HKLETTGKATAL
-749 KMVVENPEDW
+749 KMVVENPKDW

-786 EVTFKVSGAAR
+786 GVTFKVSGAAR